1 MIAAEARVHSAQ
13 AQIDTAQALFKQTQD
28 RRSVGLSPQIDVN
41 RSQVQLQTE
50 RQRLMSL
57 QNDVAKQKI
66 NLARIVGLP
75 AGQR

>member
-1 MIAAEARVHSAQ
+1 
-13 AQIDTAQALFKQTQD
+13 
-28 RRSVGLSPQIDVN
+28 VGLSPQIDVN

-57 QNDVAKQKI
+57 QNDLAKQKI

-75 AGQR
+75 PVDNYEVTDDIPYSPPPSRIAPI